1 MFNPPNTY
9 YTDQRLTG
17 DQVNEN
23 TISHFK
29 YLFKLFLHEFNIDN
43 VKVYMKQISRMI
55 NERKFFI

>member
-29 YLFKLFLHEFNIDN
+29 YLLVTLKNYGEKLIFE
-43 VKVYMKQISRMI
+43 
-55 NERKFFI
+55 